1 MADAITITETTTEAQ
16 TAPAPGISAADI
28 ADAAANPSS
37 FSVDGLSQSNRSLSE
52 LIAADKYLRKRALA
66 GRRRH
71 PLAGM
76 VSHLIPPGTCDR

>member
-1 MADAITITETTTEAQ
+1 MDAQQTETARTVPGVSDSDFAEAV
-16 TAPAPGISAADI
+16 
-28 ADAAANPSS
+28 ANPSS

-52 LIAADKYLRKRALA
+52 LIMADKYLRKRALV

-76 VSHLIPPGTCDR
+76 ISHAIPPGTCDR

>member
-1 MADAITITETTTEAQ
+1 MDAQQTETAKVVPGVSDSDFAEAV
-16 TAPAPGISAADI
+16 
-28 ADAAANPSS
+28 ANPSS

-52 LIAADKYLRKRALA
+52 LIMADKYLRKRALV
-66 GRRRH
+66 RRGRH

>member
-1 MADAITITETTTEAQ
+1 MNAEQTETAKVVPGVSDSDFAEAV
-16 TAPAPGISAADI
+16 
-28 ADAAANPSS
+28 ANPSS
-37 FSVDGLSQSNRSLSE
+37 FSVDGLNQSNRSLHE
-52 LIAADKYLRKRALA
+52 LIEADKYLRKRARV

>member
-1 MADAITITETTTEAQ
+1 MDAQQTETAKVVPGVSDSDFAEAV
-16 TAPAPGISAADI
+16 
-28 ADAAANPSS
+28 ANPSS
-37 FSVDGLSQSNRSLSE
+37 FSVDGLNQSNRSLHE
-52 LIAADKYLRKRALA
+52 LIEADKYLRKRARV

>member
-1 MADAITITETTTEAQ
+1 MDAQQTEAAR
-16 TAPAPGISAADI
+16 TVPGVSDSDFAEAV
-28 ADAAANPSS
+28 ANPSS

-52 LIAADKYLRKRALA
+52 LIMADKYLRKRALV
-66 GRRRH
+66 RRGRH

>member
-1 MADAITITETTTEAQ
+1 MAKEHPNAATLPAGIGEAE
-16 TAPAPGISAADI
+16 I
-28 ADAAANPSS
+28 ADAAKNPSS

-71 PLAGM
+71 PLAGIGIA
-76 VSHLIPPGTCDR
+76 HAIAPGPCDRH